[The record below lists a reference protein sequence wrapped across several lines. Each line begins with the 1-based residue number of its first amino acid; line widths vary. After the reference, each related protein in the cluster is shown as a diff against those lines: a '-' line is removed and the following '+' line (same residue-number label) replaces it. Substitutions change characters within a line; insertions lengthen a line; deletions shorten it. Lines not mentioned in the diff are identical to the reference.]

1 MENNAY
7 IASRLEGTD
16 YSGNDTALF
25 RNEVKKKQD
34 ESYVV
39 NTRLANGSIVGE
51 SLIKRDDGATVE
63 SRIVLGVYAV
73 GRYLG
78 QIEIPQ
84 QDFETKLMQ
93 YLPLE
98 FRPTVG
104 GNSKAYIA
112 DSIRAQADKMK
123 QLTIY
128 QHTGWRIIDGT
139 VAFLHNGGAIGK
151 EGVTVELEGKS
162 SQFMFTTDSHNDR
175 WETFKKYLSVAPHT
189 VTYPLLA
196 ISALSPLN
204 EFLRKARCEP
214 SFLLFL
220 LGRTG
225 SGKSTLAALTLCF
238 FGEFGNKGLPAS
250 SKDTV
255 NALEKMGF
263 LTKDILTV
271 IDDFRPST
279 SQSERSRLA
288 YTTQELCRAYGD
300 RTGKNRMNA
309 DGSMRASYPPR
320 GNAILT
326 GEDIPVI
333 GESGEA
339 RFLIVEVIKSE
350 VNMQLVQDVDSKHIH
365 LNECMRDYIT
375 WLIPL
380 YEKLPDTLNK
390 RFLELRTKAQSGGHG
405 RIAES
410 IAHLQ
415 LAIEVWCLFMRS
427 ADLISETEATDMKEE
442 AWVIFRDLAD
452 KNNKALIAEK
462 PSVQFL
468 SALRELLLTGKVKL
482 FPTDTSL
489 MGSEGI
495 GWKDGNYAYLN
506 WGTAYNA
513 VCKYY
518 RERDGVFPLGTNQ
531 LLKHLAAEH
540 YIVSDKDNN
549 SKLKKL
555 GGKTRRVVW
564 LHIDALDE
572 KDEQKEEK

>member
-1 MENNAY
+1 MNNNAY
-7 IASRLEGTD
+7 ITFKLEGTD
-16 YSGNDTALF
+16 YSGTDTALY
-25 RNEVKKKQD
+25 RNEIKKKQD

-39 NTRLANGSIVGE
+39 TTKLANGSIVGE

-63 SRIVLGVYAV
+63 CKIILKVFAAGK
-73 GRYLG
+73 YLG
-78 QIEIPQ
+78 QFEIPQ
-84 QDFETKLMQ
+84 QDFESKLMQ

-104 GNSKAYIA
+104 GNSKAYIS

-128 QHTGWRIIDGT
+128 QHTGWRIIDDT

-151 EGVTVELEGKS
+151 EDVTVELEGKS
-162 SQFMFTTDSHNDR
+162 SQFFFTSESHETR
-175 WETFKKYLSVAPHT
+175 WETFNDFLNVAPHS

-204 EFLRKARCEP
+204 EFLRQVRCEP

-271 IDDFRPST
+271 IDDFRPSM

-288 YTTQELCRAYGD
+288 HTAQELCRAYGD

-326 GEDIPVI
+326 GEDVPII

-339 RFLIVEVIKSE
+339 RFITVEVVRSD
-350 VNMQLVQDVDSKHIH
+350 VNMQLVQKVDSNHIH
-365 LNECMRDYIT
+365 LNECMRDYIK

-380 YEKLPDTLNK
+380 YDKLPQILNK
-390 RFLELRTKAQSGGHG
+390 RFLELREEAQTGGHG

-415 LAIEVWCLFMRS
+415 LAIEVWTSFMRS
-427 ADLISETEATDMKEE
+427 TDIINESEMVSIRDE
-442 AWVIFRDLAD
+442 AWKIFKELAE
-452 KNNKALIAEK
+452 KNNNALLSEK
-462 PSVQFL
+462 PSMQFI
-468 SALRELLLTGKVKL
+468 SALKELLLTGKAKL
-482 FPTDTSL
+482 FPTSTSVL
-489 MGSEGI
+489 GSEGI
-495 GWKDGNYAYLN
+495 GWKDNNYAYLN
-506 WGTAYNA
+506 WGTAFNA

-531 LLKHLAAEH
+531 LLRHLAAEH
-540 YIVSDKDNN
+540 YIVSDGDNN

-555 GGKTRRVVW
+555 GGKPHRVVW

-572 KDEQKEEK
+572 QKEEE